1 MTQDAPAKKQSISPN
16 PSNDPL
22 HQSLLESSKYL
33 SGAQQLAVI
42 DAYHYAAQ
50 AHEGQYRRSGEPYIT
65 HPVAVAN
72 ILADMR
78 MDAASLMAALLHDVI
93 EDCGVAKSEIA
104 ERFSPVVADLVD
116 GVSKIGAI
124 QFESRAIAQAENFR
138 KMVLAM
144 TQDIRVI
151 LVKLADRLHNMR
163 TLSVLNGEKRRR
175 IATETLEIYAPI
187 ANRLGMNNIR
197 VEFEDLGFF
206 ALHPM
211 RAKRIRQAVKRAR
224 GNRKEIMSTLNKAL
238 SDLLDSEKIPHRSIS
253 REKHL
258 YSIYQKMKHQ
268 RKPFNE
274 IMDVYGFRLIVSNI
288 DECYRTLGLVHNL
301 YKPVPGR
308 FKDYIA
314 IPKANGYQSLHT
326 TLIGL
331 GGVPIEI
338 QIRTEEME
346 SLANNGIAAHWLY
359 KSKEEPSLGAQ
370 GRAREWLKGLLE
382 LQQNAGSSLEFIE
395 NVKIDLFPDEIY
407 VFTPKGDIMDLPNGA
422 TPIDFAYAVHTAIG
436 NTCVAARIDHRLAP
450 LSTPLNSGQTV
461 EVITAPG
468 SCPNAGWLSFAVTS
482 KARSN
487 IRHFLKNQRRS
498 ESIQLGKRLLE
509 KSLIAFGHSLKQVS
523 DETKAKVTIESGLD
537 DFECL
542 LEDIGLGNRM
552 APLVGR
558 KLLPSTPIESSDA
571 IASSNESQ
579 RPLVISGTEG
589 MVVKFAKC
597 CHPIPGDPIVAFL
610 SSGRGMVVHADTCRN
625 FGHELKQSP
634 EKCLP
639 VNWDNSANGDFP
651 AHIRVEIENKRGVLA
666 ALANTIAEC
675 DANIETIHMGEKDS
689 QISLV
694 NMTIGVK
701 NRVHLARIIKRLRL
715 NKAVIK
721 ILRLKG

>member
-1 MTQDAPAKKQSISPN
+1 MTQDAPAKSRQTLQAPA
-16 PSNDPL
+16 NDPL
-22 HQSLLESSKYL
+22 HQSLLDSASYL
-33 SGAQQLAVI
+33 SETQQSAVI
-42 DAYHYAAQ
+42 EAYHFAAK
-50 AHEGQYRRSGEPYIT
+50 AHEGQYRRSGEAYIT

-93 EDCGVAKSEIA
+93 EDCAVAKSEIA
-104 ERFSPVVADLVD
+104 EQFSPVVADLVD

-163 TLSVLNGEKRRR
+163 TLAVLNGEKRRR

-187 ANRLGMNNIR
+187 ANRLGMNNVR

-224 GNRKEIMSTLNKAL
+224 GNRKEIMTTLNQAL
-238 SDLLDSEKIPHRSIS
+238 TDLLDSENITHRSIS

-258 YSIYQKMKHQ
+258 YSIYQKMKLQ

-274 IMDVYGFRLIVSNI
+274 IMDVYGFRLIVSSI
-288 DECYRTLGLVHNL
+288 DDCYRTLGFVHNL

-359 KSKEEPSLGAQ
+359 KSKDEPSLGAQ

-450 LSTPLNSGQTV
+450 LSTPLSSGQTV

-487 IRHFLKNQRRS
+487 IRHYLKNQRRS
-498 ESIQLGKRLLE
+498 ESIQLGRRLLE
-509 KSLIAFGHSLKQVS
+509 KSLIALGYSLNQVS
-523 DETKAKVTIESGLD
+523 DEAKENAISESGLE
-537 DFECL
+537 DFDTL

-558 KLLPSTPIESSDA
+558 KLLPSGNKEDA
-571 IASSNESQ
+571 TGSTSNEGQ

-610 SSGRGMVVHADTCRN
+610 SSGRGMVIHVDTCRN

-639 VNWDNSANGDFP
+639 VNWDNEAGGDFP
-651 AHIRVEIENKRGVLA
+651 AHIRVEIENRRGVLA
-666 ALANTIAEC
+666 ALANTVAACE
-675 DANIETIHMGEKDS
+675 ANIETIHMGEKDS

-694 NMTIGVK
+694 NMTVGVR
-701 NRVHLARIIKRLRL
+701 NRIHLARIIKRLRL
-715 NKAVIK
+715 NKSVIK

>member
-1 MTQDAPAKKQSISPN
+1 MTQEAPAKPIKQANNS
-16 PSNDPL
+16 DPL
-22 HQSLLESSKYL
+22 HQSLIESSRYL
-33 SGAQQLAVI
+33 SEVQQSAVI
-42 DAYHYAAQ
+42 DAYRFAAK
-50 AHEGQYRRSGEPYIT
+50 AHEGQYRRSGEAYIT

-93 EDCGVAKSEIA
+93 EDCDVTKAEIA

-224 GNRKEIMSTLNKAL
+224 GYRKEIMSTLNLAL
-238 SDLLDSEKIPHRSIS
+238 TELLDSEKITHRSIS

-274 IMDVYGFRLIVSNI
+274 IMDVYGFRLIVSTI
-288 DECYRTLGLVHNL
+288 DDCYRTLGFVHNL

-450 LSTPLNSGQTV
+450 LSTPLSSGQTV

-498 ESIQLGKRLLE
+498 ESIQLGQRLLE
-509 KSLIAFGHSLKQVS
+509 KSLVALGYSLNQVS
-523 DETKAKVTIESGLD
+523 EDIKDKIVDESGLE
-537 DFECL
+537 DFDTL

-558 KLLPSTPIESSDA
+558 KLLPTSTLEEGETST
-571 IASSNESQ
+571 NEGQ
-579 RPLVISGTEG
+579 RPLVISGAEG

-610 SSGRGMVVHADTCRN
+610 SSGRGMVVHIDTCRN

-639 VNWDNSANGDFP
+639 VNWDNNAQGDFP
-651 AHIRVEIENKRGVLA
+651 AHIRIEIENRRGVLA
-666 ALANTIAEC
+666 ALANTVAACE
-675 DANIETIHMGEKDS
+675 ANIETIHMGEKDS

-694 NMTIGVK
+694 NMTVGV
-701 NRVHLARIIKRLRL
+701 RDRIHLARIIKRLRL
-715 NKAVIK
+715 NKSVIK

>member
-1 MTQDAPAKKQSISPN
+1 MTQEAPAKPIKQAN
-16 PSNDPL
+16 NFDPL
-22 HQSLLESSKYL
+22 HQSLIETSRYL
-33 SGAQQLAVI
+33 SEVQQSAVI
-42 DAYHYAAQ
+42 DAYRFAAK
-50 AHEGQYRRSGEPYIT
+50 AHEGQYRRSGEAYIT

-93 EDCGVAKSEIA
+93 EDCDVTKAEIA

-224 GNRKEIMSTLNKAL
+224 GYRKEIMSTLNLAL
-238 SDLLDSEKIPHRSIS
+238 TELLDSEQITHRSIS

-274 IMDVYGFRLIVSNI
+274 IMDVYGFRLIVSTI
-288 DECYRTLGLVHNL
+288 DDCYRTLGFVHNL

-498 ESIQLGKRLLE
+498 ESIQLGQRLLE
-509 KSLIAFGHSLKQVS
+509 KSLVALGYSLNQVTE
-523 DETKAKVTIESGLD
+523 DIKAKIVDESGLE
-537 DFECL
+537 DFDTL

-558 KLLPSTPIESSDA
+558 KLLPTSTLEEGETSI
-571 IASSNESQ
+571 NEGQ
-579 RPLVISGTEG
+579 RPLVISGAEG

-610 SSGRGMVVHADTCRN
+610 SSGRGMVVHIDTCRN

-639 VNWDNSANGDFP
+639 VNWDNNAQGDFP
-651 AHIRVEIENKRGVLA
+651 AHIRIEIENRRGVLA
-666 ALANTIAEC
+666 ALANTVAACE
-675 DANIETIHMGEKDS
+675 ANIETIHMGEKDS

-694 NMTIGVK
+694 NMTVGV
-701 NRVHLARIIKRLRL
+701 RDRIHLARIIKRLRL
-715 NKAVIK
+715 NKSVIK

>member
-1 MTQDAPAKKQSISPN
+1 MTQDAPAKTRQDLQVPTS
-16 PSNDPL
+16 DPL
-22 HQSLLESSKYL
+22 HQSLLDSASYL
-33 SGAQQLAVI
+33 SETQQSAVI
-42 DAYHYAAQ
+42 DAYYFAAK
-50 AHEGQYRRSGEPYIT
+50 AHEGQYRRSGEAYIT

-93 EDCGVAKSEIA
+93 EDCAVSKSEIA
-104 ERFSPVVADLVD
+104 EKFSPVVADLVD

-163 TLSVLNGEKRRR
+163 TLAVLNGEKRRR

-187 ANRLGMNNIR
+187 ANRLGMNNVR

-211 RAKRIRQAVKRAR
+211 RAKRIRQAVKGAR
-224 GNRKEIMSTLNKAL
+224 GNRKEIMSTLNQAL
-238 SDLLDSEKIPHRSIS
+238 TELLDSENITHRSIS

-258 YSIYQKMKHQ
+258 YSIYQKMKLQ

-288 DECYRTLGLVHNL
+288 DDCYRTLGFVHNL

-359 KSKEEPSLGAQ
+359 KSKDEPSLGAQ

-450 LSTPLNSGQTV
+450 LSTPLSSGQTV

-487 IRHFLKNQRRS
+487 IRHYLKNQRRS
-498 ESIQLGKRLLE
+498 ESIQLGRRLLE
-509 KSLIAFGHSLKQVS
+509 KSLIALGSALSQVS
-523 DETKAKVTIESGLD
+523 EEAKTKAITESGLE
-537 DFECL
+537 DFDGL

-558 KLLPSTPIESSDA
+558 KLLPTNNKEETVSPTSS
-571 IASSNESQ
+571 EGQ

-610 SSGRGMVVHADTCRN
+610 SSGRGMVIHVDTCRN

-639 VNWDNSANGDFP
+639 VNWDQNADGDFP
-651 AHIRVEIENKRGVLA
+651 AHIRVEIENRRGVLA
-666 ALANTIAEC
+666 ALANTVAACE
-675 DANIETIHMGEKDS
+675 ANIETIHMGEKDS

-694 NMTIGVK
+694 NMTVGVR
-701 NRVHLARIIKRLRL
+701 NRIHLARIIKRLRV
-715 NKAVIK
+715 NKSVIK